1 VFYLPLKDKNQLKE
15 ERRKQIREDQAFPIN
30 ASIALK
36 LALGDAETSHFIKT
50 NFSYPEQ
57 RPQIIS
63 RKKLYRQEKGYRWI
77 VEFIEKIPIFL
88 NGEDG
93 MMNIVRIE
101 VDPFNGKVI
110 DRRFFKNVFEEEY
123 KEAVCQKFKP
133 PRR

>member
-1 VFYLPLKDKNQLKE
+1 LKE
-15 ERRKQIREDQAFPIN
+15 EERKQIREDQPFPIN
-30 ASIALK
+30 ASLALK
-36 LALGDAETSHFIKT
+36 LALKDAETSHFIKT

-63 RKKLYRQEKGYRWI
+63 RKKLYRQGKGYRWT
-77 VEFIEKIPIFL
+77 VEFIEKIPVFL

-110 DRRFFKNVFEEEY
+110 DRRFFKNVYEEEY
-123 KEAVCQKFKP
+123 KEAVCQRIKP